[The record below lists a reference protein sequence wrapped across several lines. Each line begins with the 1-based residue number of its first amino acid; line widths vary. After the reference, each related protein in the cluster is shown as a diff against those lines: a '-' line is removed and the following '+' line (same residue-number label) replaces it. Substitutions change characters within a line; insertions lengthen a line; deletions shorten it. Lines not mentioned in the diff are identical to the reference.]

1 MRSHDPYI
9 LCFLD
14 EMGISL
20 DAELSDITPGL
31 DRPHMATADKGKQK
45 VTVADGDTDDLQA
58 RLDNL
63 RRGDD

>member
-1 MRSHDPYI
+1 MIHITLYNV
-9 LCFLD
+9 LD

-20 DAELSDITPGL
+20 DAELSDVTPGL

>member
-1 MRSHDPYI
+1 MHHMI
-9 LCFLD
+9 IHNTID

-20 DAELSDITPGL
+20 DAELSDVVPGL
-31 DRPHMATADKGKQK
+31 DRPHVAADKVKQK
-45 VTVADGDTDDLQA
+45 VPVTDGDTDDLQA

>member
-1 MRSHDPYI
+1 MA
-9 LCFLD
+9 D

-20 DAELSDITPGL
+20 DAELSDVTPGL
-31 DRPHMATADKGKQK
+31 DRPHVATDKSKQK
-45 VTVADGDTDDLQA
+45 VPVTDGDTDDLQA

>member
-1 MRSHDPYI
+1 MWYYHMA
-9 LCFLD
+9 D

-20 DAELSDITPGL
+20 DAELSDVTPGL
-31 DRPHMATADKGKQK
+31 DRPHVATDKSKQK
-45 VTVADGDTDDLQA
+45 VPVTDGDTDDLQA

>member
-1 MRSHDPYI
+1 
-9 LCFLD
+9 
-14 EMGISL
+14 MGISL
-20 DAELSDITPGL
+20 DAELSDVTPGL

-45 VTVADGDTDDLQA
+45 VAVADGDTDDLQA